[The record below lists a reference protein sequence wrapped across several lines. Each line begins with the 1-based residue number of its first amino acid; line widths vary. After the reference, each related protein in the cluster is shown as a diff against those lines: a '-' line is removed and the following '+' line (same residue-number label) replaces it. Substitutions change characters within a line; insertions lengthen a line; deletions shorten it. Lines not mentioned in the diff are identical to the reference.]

1 LLELDPLLSEF
12 HKEEKERNKLYSV
25 ISGLFSYLESCDIT
39 PLQIKT
45 FRCERE
51 SFSIETVDNK
61 GQVSVWNGF
70 SGKIRKTS
78 TDPLT
83 SAKRIVN
90 VCLGKNAG
98 LDSDPFKNY
107 LIISERNRSK
117 VIENYSGQQKEVEIV
132 NFYPFPYYEKMPVY
146 EKFSI
151 LRSVIGIRRAMLR
164 NDLIAEVTKETIN
177 RSLGMST
184 YDLWESI
191 SKILSE
197 GVEAGLLEET
207 SEGIKMV
214 GFKFTSRRKFM
225 EIYDRYFLKVNKT
238 TLYDF

>member
-1 LLELDPLLSEF
+1 
-12 HKEEKERNKLYSV
+12 
-25 ISGLFSYLESCDIT
+25 
-39 PLQIKT
+39 
-45 FRCERE
+45 
-51 SFSIETVDNK
+51 
-61 GQVSVWNGF
+61 
-70 SGKIRKTS
+70 
-78 TDPLT
+78 
-83 SAKRIVN
+83 
-90 VCLGKNAG
+90 
-98 LDSDPFKNY
+98 
-107 LIISERNRSK
+107 
-117 VIENYSGQQKEVEIV
+117 
-132 NFYPFPYYEKMPVY
+132 MPVY